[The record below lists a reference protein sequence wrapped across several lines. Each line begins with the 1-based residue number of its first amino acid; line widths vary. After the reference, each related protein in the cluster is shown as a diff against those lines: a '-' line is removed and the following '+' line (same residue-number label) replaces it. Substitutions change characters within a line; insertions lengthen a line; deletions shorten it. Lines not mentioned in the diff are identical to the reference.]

1 MVRGARLRRTWRQH
15 QVIVERGGQR
25 IAVHAGRHLG
35 RHEGTCARMLLVPAM
50 TRNLSRLQG
59 AHFAPGTQGIALFG
73 GAFRMVAHAARR
85 TLPQAIGMVEQHQGM
100 RRHRRRMG
108 RARVAGTKKPA
119 HPAARQQA
127 AHEGRIGLV
136 MLHHELALRIAF
148 RFKKIRIHIL
158 EGMGQDAVAAY
169 PFIQQ
174 QLDDLDIALAAKHAR
189 IDALFHDGK
198 YIGEYQL
205 IAGQAAIAVAGA
217 GLGDDAAHAAQL
229 ALVGDHIERG
239 RQAPPGWP
247 AASRHGA
254 TRTARDTRCRRKWLA
269 GQTRSAVSGRP
280 PAAWAWPPGASAGGG
295 SRPTHGPARKMLKN
309 RRRHRPS
316 PPP

>member
-1 MVRGARLRRTWRQH
+1 
-15 QVIVERGGQR
+15 
-25 IAVHAGRHLG
+25 
-35 RHEGTCARMLLVPAM
+35 MLLVPAM

-100 RRHRRRMG
+100 RRHCRRMG

-148 RFKKIRIHIL
+148 RFKKSRIGIL

-169 PFIQQ
+169 PFIEQ

-198 YIGEYQL
+198 YIGEVQL
-205 IAGQAAIAVAGA
+205 IAGQAAIAVAGT
-217 GLGDDAAHAAQL
+217 GLGDDAAHAAQM

-239 RQAPPGWP
+239 RQ
-247 AASRHGA
+247 RHQ
-254 TRTARDTRCRRKWLA
+254 A
-269 GQTRSAVSGRP
+269 GQWQAGMARHAQHAIRDAAANGLPAKHGLRYQGARRQPGRWRQAQAQWAVR
-280 PAAWAWPPGASAGGG
+280 AQ
-295 SRPTHGPARKMLKN
+295 RMVVLEKR
-309 RRRHRPS
+309 
-316 PPP
+316 